1 MENSKNS
8 EPKEESLTTSTK
20 PLSPQTEE
28 KTREQELQENEE
40 RADRGAQLIVD
51 GMNSLPKNYRVP
63 H

>member
-1 MENSKNS
+1 MKLNDNGK
-8 EPKEESLTTSTK
+8 PEESLTTSTK

-28 KTREQELQENEE
+28 KTQEQELQENRE